1 MAARKFEIVHMAHI
15 MLLLD
20 SAGLEGGGAIT
31 PEEGPAV
38 TSGEQGEGQAQ
49 AQRRRG
55 IQELDSLCF
64 NQAPT
69 CDVRGGE
76 R

>member
-1 MAARKFEIVHMAHI
+1 MAARKFEIAHMAHV

-20 SAGLEGGGAIT
+20 SAGLERRGGII

-38 TSGEQGEGQAQ
+38 TSGEQGEGRVQ

-64 NQAPT
+64 NQGPT
-69 CDVRGGE
+69 CDVRGE
-76 R
+76 E